1 MEDFPALLGVVP
13 IPIFSLMLILDF
25 FSVYKDEAALG
36 FFALNHLESFLCWAT
51 LFHWCDIDLGILPF
65 LLLVSPTSVPAS
77 AS

>member
-36 FFALNHLESFLCWAT
+36 FFALNHLESFLCRAS
-51 LFHWCDIDLGILPF
+51 LHIDLGPF
-65 LLLVSPTSVPAS
+65 LLLVSPTS
-77 AS
+77 